1 MANYTEEELNTPTN
15 ELLFQQF
22 IEQFN
27 DEDNSRVKKEMLSV
41 LEKWSEIKE
50 KFTQP
55 GISKVEQ
62 LARYTNLKGRNEID
76 DNYMAYI
83 LERGSV
89 IFGYSKP
96 FSNLQ
101 IMVYKN
107 KNEKYTISDGK
118 KPIKENVTEKYAAE
132 SENFNNIVSVF
143 NAIFCLSTKPDEE
156 IALALNKLLSS
167 THYESYIGKQLLHK
181 AVILEFCL
189 YDKNKNPILE
199 KEVKY
204 PLVYIYQDDMLKKI
218 LNLLRIKDCNNYFAV
233 SNSIAVKY
241 LSIINYF
248 GKKKDKQWLD
258 LKPTPLVLKRMSDAL
273 WDYGYSSI
281 KQDVTDDDRNTVNY
295 WLYSPGEQASNWDE
309 FYELG
314 IMGLGWDLVGDLR
327 KYNSQDDIENALKVV
342 EDTNSD
348 QGVNAKAL
356 WQFANAMKPGDVV
369 FAKKGKRMIIGKG
382 VVTSDY
388 LFDEERSEL
397 KHVRSINWT
406 NKGEWKNPSS
416 EIIKTLTL
424 ITNIQEAEK
433 LNTLFKDELQFK
445 NDFSWMLH
453 ESKNLILRGA
463 PGTGK
468 SYLAKEI
475 AADIITNGQLI
486 DGKPIKFAD
495 LSDEQKKQVAFV
507 QFHPNYDYSDFV
519 EGLRPVKND
528 DGTMGFELKD
538 GVFKSFVARA
548 RKNYEDSLKTPED
561 IEKESSVQEAM
572 EEFFSNIEFGKD
584 TFRTITGNKFVITS
598 VDDSRINIEIP
609 GNATANK
616 LSLNISELRKML
628 ESEQDFT
635 KIKDINAFFGK
646 TFATQGFSYDFALY
660 KEIKANTGVKIK
672 SEAKQTELK
681 KYVFIIDEINRGEIS
696 KIFGELFYSIDPGY
710 RGRDGEIFTQYS
722 NMHSDPNEKFY
733 IPDNVYIIGTMNDI
747 DRSVDSFDFAM
758 RRRFRF
764 VELKASE
771 QLKML
776 DSLNDDVKK
785 EGAKHRM
792 EELNKAIVKEKE
804 LNENYQIGAAYFLKL
819 NYLDFDKLWTDYL
832 EPLLHEYVRGMYDES
847 DIMKRLADAYGYKNS
862 TEGDADESDQN

>member
-83 LERGSV
+83 LERSSV

-681 KYVFIIDEINRGEIS
+681 KFVFIIDEINRGEIS

>member
-1 MANYTEEELNTPTN
+1 MVLW
-15 ELLFQQF
+15 
-22 IEQFN
+22 
-27 DEDNSRVKKEMLSV
+27 SR
-41 LEKWSEIKE
+41 
-50 KFTQP
+50 
-55 GISKVEQ
+55 
-62 LARYTNLKGRNEID
+62 
-76 DNYMAYI
+76 
-83 LERGSV
+83 
-89 IFGYSKP
+89 
-96 FSNLQ
+96 
-101 IMVYKN
+101 
-107 KNEKYTISDGK
+107 
-118 KPIKENVTEKYAAE
+118 
-132 SENFNNIVSVF
+132 
-143 NAIFCLSTKPDEE
+143 
-156 IALALNKLLSS
+156 
-167 THYESYIGKQLLHK
+167 
-181 AVILEFCL
+181 
-189 YDKNKNPILE
+189 
-199 KEVKY
+199 
-204 PLVYIYQDDMLKKI
+204 
-218 LNLLRIKDCNNYFAV
+218 
-233 SNSIAVKY
+233 
-241 LSIINYF
+241 
-248 GKKKDKQWLD
+248 
-258 LKPTPLVLKRMSDAL
+258 
-273 WDYGYSSI
+273 
-281 KQDVTDDDRNTVNY
+281 
-295 WLYSPGEQASNWDE
+295 
-309 FYELG
+309 
-314 IMGLGWDLVGDLR
+314 
-327 KYNSQDDIENALKVV
+327 
-342 EDTNSD
+342 
-348 QGVNAKAL
+348 
-356 WQFANAMKPGDVV
+356 
-369 FAKKGKRMIIGKG
+369 
-382 VVTSDY
+382 
-388 LFDEERSEL
+388 
-397 KHVRSINWT
+397 
-406 NKGEWKNPSS
+406 
-416 EIIKTLTL
+416 IIKSLYV
-424 ITNIQEAEK
+424 QEAEK

-646 TFATQGFSYDFALY
+646 PFATQGFSYDFALY

-776 DSLNDDVKK
+776 DSLNDDVK
-785 EGAKHRM
+785 EDAKHRM

>member
-681 KYVFIIDEINRGEIS
+681 KFVFIIDEINRGEIS

-776 DSLNDDVKK
+776 DSLNDNAKK
-785 EGAKHRM
+785 VEAKHRM
-792 EELNKAIVKEKE
+792 DELNKAIVKEKE

-847 DIMKRLADAYGYKNS
+847 DIMKRLADAYGYKSS